1 MNCINWVNF
10 LPGFGA
16 DFLIGIAAGASVS
29 ILEWFGLHVHHAS
42 SDNVADLVR
51 VTHDPVL
58 AVIAFLIALA
68 AAYTAIIAAGRGQR
82 AASERDGAL
91 WMVLCAIALGGGIWS
106 MHFVSMLAMRA
117 PVAIEYDWLMTLK
130 SMTIAVL
137 GSFAALAFVGRNKR
151 NVYEIPVGGLML
163 GMAIVFMHYIGMGG
177 IRSEAEVYHHSG
189 PIVFSVIVSIATAT
203 IALALTRYARL
214 ENAFGDIVVRLV
226 AALALAVAT
235 FGTHFTGLRAMTMH
249 SAAASSELI
258 PGHSGSLALAVAI
271 AVVMLAILV
280 IGIISARLGS
290 RLASEASRFEEA
302 VFRYDQ
308 VIENIPDG
316 VLLVDPSGEIQQC
329 NRAARRVFEFARNA
343 TEYPPVTKLV
353 PSFGKWLKTARSD
366 LPLDFIEMEA
376 RSELGRE
383 FPVELSISR
392 ILGHNTDLFVLV
404 TRDISARKRVE
415 NHIRRLLE
423 ENKRLAATDL
433 LTGLPNRRHL
443 LDAIRKELNRSK
455 RYGHS
460 LSILI
465 LDIDHFKRINDTYG
479 HTSGDEALRV
489 MAQVIRDIARASDLT
504 CRFGGE
510 EFLVALPET
519 SADQAALVAERLRER
534 TEQAEVRGEGGKII
548 QMTIS
553 VGVAQWAPGDEF
565 DETLAIADRA
575 LYEAKGTGRNRVVVA
590 PVGQTK
596 QAVGGDGGEAAGAG
610 SKIIPFEKPPNKS
623 SPDR

>member
-1 MNCINWVNF
+1 MTLSNRF
-10 LPGFGA
+10 
-16 DFLIGIAAGASVS
+16 DIGPTISGWPVDLSVAHGSS
-29 ILEWFGLHVHHAS
+29 ILQWFGLDVHAEGLPP
-42 SDNVADLVR
+42 AGEALR
-51 VTHDPVL
+51 IAHDPVL
-58 AVIAFLIALA
+58 AVLAFLIALA
-68 AAYTAIIAAGRGQR
+68 AAYTAITAAGRGQK
-82 AASERDGAL
+82 AGSEQDSAL

-117 PVAIEYDWLMTLK
+117 PVELGFDWLMTLK
-130 SMTIAVL
+130 SMGIAVL
-137 GSFAALAFVGRNKR
+137 GSFAALAFISRNKR
-151 NVYEIPVGGLML
+151 NFYEIPVGGLML
-163 GMAIVFMHYIGMGG
+163 GMAIVFMHYTGMGA
-177 IRSEAEVYHHSG
+177 IRSEAAVYHHSG
-189 PIVFSVIVSIATAT
+189 PALVSVLTAIVAAT

-214 ENAFGDIVVRLV
+214 ENAFGDLVVQMI
-226 AALALAVAT
+226 AALALAIAT
-235 FGTHFTGLRAMTMH
+235 YGTHFISLRAMTLH
-249 SAAASSELI
+249 SDSAARALI

-271 AVVMLAILV
+271 AVVMLAILIIGV
-280 IGIISARLGS
+280 ISGRLGS
-290 RLASEASRFEEA
+290 RLASEALRFEDT

-316 VLLVDPSGEIQQC
+316 VLLIDPSGEIQQC
-329 NRAARRVFEFARNA
+329 NRAARRVFEFATNA
-343 TEYPPVTKLV
+343 TSYPPITNLV
-353 PSFGKWLKTARSD
+353 PSFEKWLKTARAD

-423 ENKRLAATDL
+423 ENKRLAATDM

-443 LDAIRKELNRSK
+443 LDAVRKELNRSR

-479 HTSGDEALRV
+479 HNSGDEALRV
-489 MAQVIRDIARASDLT
+489 MGQVIRDIARASDLI

-519 SADQAALVAERLRER
+519 TASQAALVAERLRER
-534 TEQAEVRGEGGKII
+534 TEQAEVRAEGGKLIH
-548 QMTIS
+548 MTTSI
-553 VGVAQWAPGDEF
+553 GVAQWVPGDEF
-565 DETLAIADRA
+565 DDTLATADKA
-575 LYEAKGTGRNRVVVA
+575 LYEAKGLGRNRVVVA
-590 PVGQTK
+590 PT
-596 QAVGGDGGEAAGAG
+596 EPRTRAADEGKAG
-610 SKIIPFEKPPNKS
+610 KDDSKIVPFGKPSK
-623 SPDR
+623 